1 MEEQKNHEEILQ
13 DIGLT
18 KNESRVYLSLLK
30 RKKGTAIEIAEESK
44 VHRVNVYD
52 AIKKLK
58 MSGLVTEMRIDDKKV
73 FVVSDPKHIMNILKE
88 KELKLNNI
96 LPELELQHSM
106 NKKSCDIQMF
116 ESQNAIRK
124 QFLRFV
130 ERGKPIYYWGLPKV
144 ILSLIGKDFQEEIH
158 KRRAAKQ
165 QWMYHIYNSDAY
177 ERSRYLNT
185 LPFTKSRCSSPAMDS
200 PVATAVCGEE
210 LVLNLV
216 IEEKLITVSIM
227 NKALAEAYEKYFWV
241 LWENA
246 KEV

>member
-1 MEEQKNHEEILQ
+1 MEEPLPHEEILQ

-30 RKKGTAIEIAEESK
+30 KKTATAVEIAEESK

-58 MSGLVTEMRIDDKKV
+58 LHGLVTEMQLENKKV
-73 FVVSDPKHIMNILKE
+73 FVVSQPKNIMNILKE
-88 KELKLNNI
+88 KELKLSNI
-96 LPELELQHSM
+96 LPELELQHSI
-106 NKKSCDIQMF
+106 NKKTCDIQMF

-130 ERGKPIYYWGLPKV
+130 ERSEPIYYWGLPKI

-165 QWMYHIYNSDAY
+165 QWMYHIYNSDAD

-185 LPFTKSRCSSPAMDS
+185 LPFTKSRCSQPAMDS

-216 IEEKLITVSIM
+216 TQEKVITVSII
-227 NKALAEAYEKYFWV
+227 NKALAQAYEKYFWV
-241 LWENA
+241 LWENS
-246 KEV
+246 KEM